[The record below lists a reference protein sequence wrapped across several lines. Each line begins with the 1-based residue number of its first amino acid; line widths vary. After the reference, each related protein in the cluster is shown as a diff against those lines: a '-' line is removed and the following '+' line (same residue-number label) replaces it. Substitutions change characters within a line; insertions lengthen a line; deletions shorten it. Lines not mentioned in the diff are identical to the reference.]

1 MMNMKVT
8 HVKTGPI
15 EGRRQTGHAYFF
27 IKNESIME
35 NLQNRRS
42 RPQKEYRKLLK
53 EALFGQLECTPHQI
67 GRITWSQR
75 CGCSCGCSPGF
86 RIEGFYGR
94 DIYIDVE

>member
-15 EGRRQTGHAYFF
+15 EGRRKTGHAYFF

-53 EALFGQLECTPHQI
+53 EVLFGRLECTPHQI
-67 GRITWSQR
+67 GRITWSQYT
-75 CGCSCGCSPGF
+75 GCKCGCSPGF

>member
-27 IKNESIME
+27 VKNESIME

-53 EALFGQLECTPHQI
+53 EVLFGQLECTPHQI
-67 GRITWSQR
+67 GRITWSQYT
-75 CGCSCGCSPGF
+75 GCKCGCSPGF